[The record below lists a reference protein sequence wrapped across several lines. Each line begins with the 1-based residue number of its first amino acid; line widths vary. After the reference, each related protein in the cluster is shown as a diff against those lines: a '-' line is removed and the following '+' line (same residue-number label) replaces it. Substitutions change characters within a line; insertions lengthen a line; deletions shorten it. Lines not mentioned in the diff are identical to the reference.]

1 MDDTAA
7 IMLEEAADV
16 EIGNETDFLA
26 AFDEETEAEDMADA
40 SAAEEET
47 EEAEGETAPEEE
59 AVEAPQTIAYNFNR
73 KTTELPLAAV
83 SDIAAALGMEP
94 NALVAQLQKGGNYD
108 AMYSVM
114 QRQQP
119 YAGVLDR
126 FANYAQRNGFTHED
140 AANRLLQAV
149 ELAESA
155 AYAQRLREAYP
166 DAPQQLIRELAMRKA
181 REEREANVAQS
192 TAQQTQQ
199 QEDARKQKWVA
210 FFNNHAAEG
219 ITADKLSERMLNALR
234 DGEDP
239 ETVYMAEK
247 NANLEKQLKE
257 LQQKQLNAKRSS
269 GSAKTTASAAATD
282 DFMLGFFS

>member
-1 MDDTAA
+1 MADTAD
-7 IMLEEAADV
+7 IMLEETADV
-16 EIGNETDFLA
+16 EIGNEDDFFA
-26 AFDEETEAEDMADA
+26 AFDGDVEAEDMAEA
-40 SAAEEET
+40 SAAEEE
-47 EEAEGETAPEEE
+47 EAETEAETAAPEE
-59 AVEAPQTIAYNFNR
+59 ATEAPKTIAYTYNR
-73 KTTELPLAAV
+73 QTTQLPLAAV
-83 SDIAAALGMEP
+83 SDIAAALGMDA

-108 AMYSVM
+108 AMHSVM

-126 FANYAQRNGFTHED
+126 FAAYAQSNGFTHED

-155 AYAQRLREAYP
+155 AYAQQLRQAYP

-181 REEREANVAQS
+181 REEREANVAQT
-192 TAQQTQQ
+192 TAQQSQQ
-199 QEDARKQKWVA
+199 LEEARKQKWVS

-219 ITADKLSERMLNALR
+219 ITADNLSERMLNALR

-269 GSAKTTASAAATD
+269 GSAKTTASASAMD